1 MTVFPRLYPILDI
14 GLLARVRMPLVEA
27 AHVFIDGGVE
37 ILQWRCK
44 KQVGTPELDELE
56 RLAELCR
63 RASVPLIVNDRAD
76 LAAMT
81 GAAGVHVGQDD
92 LTPDAVRRVTG
103 SRMITGFST
112 HNYRQF
118 IEAQSHSLDYVAI
131 GPIFGTTTKEN
142 PDPPVDLDTLSRCA
156 RETPLPVVA
165 IGGITRDKARKVL
178 AAGASS
184 VAVISDLFPQPCDPD
199 SLRARL
205 AEWMTLLR
213 G

>member
-1 MTVFPRLYPILDI
+1 MIAFPRLYPILDT
-14 GLLARVRMPLVEA
+14 GLLAHLRMPLVDA
-27 AHVFIDGGVE
+27 AHVFIDGGAE

-44 KQVGTPELDELE
+44 TPVGTPQLDELE
-56 RLAELCR
+56 RLAGLCQ
-63 RASVPLIVNDRAD
+63 RANVPLIVNDRAD
-76 LAAMT
+76 LAAMV

-92 LTPDAVRRVTG
+92 LTPDAVRRVAG
-103 SRMITGFST
+103 PRMITGYST

-118 IEAQSHSLDYVAI
+118 IEAQSVSLDYIAI

-142 PDPPVDLDTLSRCA
+142 PDPQVDLDTLSRCA

-165 IGGITRDKARKVL
+165 IGGITRDNARKVL

-184 VAVISDLFPQPCDPD
+184 VAVISDLFPRPCDSD

-205 AEWMTLLR
+205 GEWMGLLR